1 MRSFRRLQPPGKGA
15 ASAPAT
21 RGEHQS
27 ARLGETSIPG
37 DGHQSAGCT
46 LVARSPEGQELPK
59 FSDALRRLGN
69 RAPGAAIDGEII
81 AAAALLGAVLA
92 VGLATATDYP
102 LTVDEFNTDDYGPK
116 ALAWYTSGFKDR
128 SHFETVEFSLWYYG
142 SWFHMLVAYVQSFN
156 FADHV
161 AVRHS
166 MTFLAGLASVAALLP
181 MAASRSAVGR
191 A

>member
-1 MRSFRRLQPPGKGA
+1 MLVSQAAATGERRSLGA
-15 ASAPAT
+15 VKAANTSP
-21 RGEHQS
+21 

-37 DGHQSAGCT
+37 DWHQSAGCT

-69 RAPGAAIDGEII
+69 RAPDATIDGEII
-81 AAAALLGAVLA
+81 AASALLGAVLV

-142 SWFHMLVAYVQSFN
+142 PWFQMLTAYVQSSDI
-156 FADHV
+156 AHRV
-161 AVRHS
+161 VVRHVL
-166 MTFLAGLASVAALLP
+166 TFLVGLPVWLRFCRSDVW
-181 MAASRSAVGR
+181 RSAAGPV
-191 A
+191 